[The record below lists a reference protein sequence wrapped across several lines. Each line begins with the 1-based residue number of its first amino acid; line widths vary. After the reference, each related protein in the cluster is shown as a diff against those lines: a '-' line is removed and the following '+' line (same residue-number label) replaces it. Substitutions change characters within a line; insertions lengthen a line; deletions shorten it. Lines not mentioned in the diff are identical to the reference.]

1 MLFWLIET
9 EYVMT
14 LSNIGITCHI
24 LCSFQRGDA
33 RKPQLVGQKKYAT
46 DQRNGTF
53 SIESYIVD
61 LHFLDI
67 AASVLTWACPLGH
80 GRNGRNNSRHQGLVP
95 LLGELTLI
103 SRTGEVRDYR

>member
-1 MLFWLIET
+1 
-9 EYVMT
+9 MT

-61 LHFLDI
+61 LLLLDP

-80 GRNGRNNSRHQGLVP
+80 GRDNSRHQGLVY